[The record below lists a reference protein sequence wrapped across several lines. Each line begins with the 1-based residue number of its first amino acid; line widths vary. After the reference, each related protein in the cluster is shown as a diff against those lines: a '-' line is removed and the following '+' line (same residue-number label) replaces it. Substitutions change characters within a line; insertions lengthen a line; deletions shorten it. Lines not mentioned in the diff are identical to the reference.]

1 MLNYKIDG
9 HADNYRA
16 YSLFDDWEDGKGTL
30 EELFKNESKSVITA
44 AFNQYPGACNSHEYV
59 ESLLRLGADP
69 NYTDCDEYS
78 LLELVMIQKCEKT
91 LRTLLTYSPEMKLRK
106 YIYDSAIKKGGI
118 WGDVAKRCEVFDDG
132 SDF

>member
-9 HADNYRA
+9 HEDNYRA
-16 YSLFDDWEDGKGTL
+16 YHLFDDWEDGNGSL
-30 EELFKNESKSVITA
+30 EDLFKNESKSVITA
-44 AFNQYPGACNSHEYV
+44 AFNQYPGACNSYEYV

-106 YIYDSAIKKGGI
+106 YIYNGAIKNGGI
-118 WGDVAKRCEVFDDG
+118 WADVAKRCDVFDDG
-132 SDF
+132 ADM

>member
-16 YSLFDDWEDGKGTL
+16 YSLFDDWEDGKGSL

-44 AFNQYPGACNSHEYV
+44 AFNRYPVACNSHEYV
-59 ESLLRLGADP
+59 EGLLRLGADP

-106 YIYDSAIKKGGI
+106 YIYDGAIKSGGI
-118 WGDVAKRCEVFDDG
+118 WGDIAKRCEVFDDG